1 MHKLAIISLLAFSA
15 MPWAQ
20 AQQAFNATAL
30 TRTPSPATQPQAQ
43 PQSITARFL
52 AHNAALT
59 AVQPTWPTPVFE
71 PDPRLVQYYRFS
83 FSNEYTPARTQTVSY
98 GNARGGGIVAW
109 NRIEVDFLPPGYIQH
124 NSAAQASTSLDG
136 FGDSALVGKFRIAS
150 GNATHGNF
158 ILTALLNHTFASS
171 PHNGAATDCWTPT
184 LAGGI
189 GFLRTFDVES
199 SLSGS
204 MPTGKIATQGRTIA
218 WNALVHDHI
227 SKHVFLEFENNAA
240 FYREGPH
247 DGKMQNFVLPAV
259 FYIYRPKEWAPT
271 HPYLVFDAGM
281 QIATSAFHTYNHNT
295 ISEMRILF

>member
-1 MHKLAIISLLAFSA
+1 MYRLAFISLLAFFA
-15 MPWAQ
+15 APWAQ
-20 AQQAFNATAL
+20 TQQAFNASTV
-30 TRTPSPATQPQAQ
+30 TRAPSPTVQPHN
-43 PQSITARFL
+43 QSIVDHFM

-59 AVQPTWPTPVFE
+59 ALQPTWPTPILE

-83 FSNEYTPARTQTVSY
+83 FSNEYTSARTQTVSY
-98 GNARGGGIVAW
+98 GNVRGGGIVAW
-109 NRIEVDFLPPGYIQH
+109 NRLEVDFAPPAYIQH
-124 NSAAQASTSLDG
+124 NSTALDG
-136 FGDSALVGKFRIAS
+136 FGDTTLSGKFRIAS

-158 ILTALLNHTFASS
+158 ILTALLSHSFATSS
-171 PHNGAATDCWTPT
+171 HNGGATDCWTPT

-227 SKHVFLEFENNAA
+227 SKHVFLEFENNAT

-247 DGKMQNFVLPAV
+247 DGKMQNFVLPGV
-259 FYIYRPKEWAPT
+259 FYIYRRGEWAPT

-281 QIATSAFHTYNHNT
+281 QVATSSFHTFNHNT